1 VFSGHRGGV
10 PRRHSEQGQ
19 VVIEWLGIV
28 LLVGLVA
35 VTLVTTAPGLGSRI
49 TCGVERQIATLTG
62 GDGGCARDG
71 GERAAGPAPEQTPFG
86 APERP
91 RAAGP
96 APERRTAAGSGRT
109 AASVRGRAVSE
120 RAFRTISP
128 FRTNSPTAR
137 IAGLKYGFLADAV
150 NGFLDALEGGPAVV
164 EINGYVVPV
173 TQNGPRIPVSAIR
186 RLFGLTSA
194 AFERAAK
201 FAKRFGIR
209 VEVLLATQKTSAKLV
224 KELAGKLDEP
234 TRRRITLAVGVGK
247 DAQGRL
253 KLIVGSSERNGYMRP
268 GVRQVLSERKIEV
281 AKGSRGEGL
290 SGHAERQVLEHM
302 RRQGLKPI
310 TIGASRPICLKCQS
324 AIRRAGATFATRIKP
339 KPRVKPRRP
348 APRR

>member
-1 VFSGHRGGV
+1 M
-10 PRRHSEQGQ
+10 
-19 VVIEWLGIV
+19 VIEWLGIV

-49 TCGVERQIATLTG
+49 SCGVERQIANLTG

-86 APERP
+86 APERR
-91 RAAGP
+91 RAAGR
-96 APERRTAAGSGRT
+96 APERRSAADSNRT
-109 AASVRGRAVSE
+109 AVTVRRRAVSE

-137 IAGLKYGFLADAV
+137 IAGLKYGFFGDAV
-150 NGFLDALEGGPAVV
+150 NGFLDALNGPPVV
-164 EINGYVVPV
+164 EINGYLVPV
-173 TQNGPRIPVSAIR
+173 TPNGPRIPVSAIR
-186 RLFGLTSA
+186 KLFGLSSA
-194 AFERAAK
+194 AFDRAAK
-201 FAKRFGIR
+201 FAKRLGIR
-209 VEVLLATQKTSAKLV
+209 VEVLLATQKTSAKLA

-247 DAQGRL
+247 DARGRL

-268 GVRQVLSERKIEV
+268 GVKQVLGERKIEV
-281 AKGSRGEGL
+281 ANGSRGQGL

-324 AIRRAGATFATRIKP
+324 AIRRAGATFATRVKP